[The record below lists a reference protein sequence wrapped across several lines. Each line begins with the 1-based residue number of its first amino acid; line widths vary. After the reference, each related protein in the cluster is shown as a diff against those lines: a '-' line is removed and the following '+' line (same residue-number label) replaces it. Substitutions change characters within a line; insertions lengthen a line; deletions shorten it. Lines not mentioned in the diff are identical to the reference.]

1 MKKLVSLLIAAAF
14 ALSSGFA
21 VAASHAG
28 AQPME
33 KKAEAKK
40 GGEKKAASKKAA
52 PKKDASKKAAP
63 KKAAKDEMKK

>member
-14 ALSSGFA
+14 ALTSGLA

-40 GGEKKAASKKAA
+40 GGEKKAAKKAA
-52 PKKDASKKAAP
+52 PKKAAP
-63 KKAAKDEMKK
+63 KKAAKKDEMKK

>member
-40 GGEKKAASKKAA
+40 GGEKKAAKKAA

-63 KKAAKDEMKK
+63 KKDGDKK

>member
-14 ALSSGFA
+14 ALSSGLA

-40 GGEKKAASKKAA
+40 GGEKKAAPKKAA
-52 PKKDASKKAAP
+52 PKKAAP
-63 KKAAKDEMKK
+63 KKAAKKDEMKK

>member
-14 ALSSGFA
+14 ALSSGLA

-40 GGEKKAASKKAA
+40 GGEKKAAKKAA
-52 PKKDASKKAAP
+52 PKKAAP
-63 KKAAKDEMKK
+63 KKAAKKDEMKK

>member
-1 MKKLVSLLIAAAF
+1 MKKFVSLLIAAAF
-14 ALSSGFA
+14 ALSSGLA

-40 GGEKKAASKKAA
+40 GGEKKAAKKAA
-52 PKKDASKKAAP
+52 PKKEGSKKAA
-63 KKAAKDEMKK
+63 KKDGDKK

>member
-1 MKKLVSLLIAAAF
+1 MKKLVSLFIAAAF
-14 ALSSGFA
+14 ALSSGLA

-40 GGEKKAASKKAA
+40 GGEKKAAPKKAA
-52 PKKDASKKAAP
+52 PKKDGSKKAA
-63 KKAAKDEMKK
+63 KKDGDKK

>member
-40 GGEKKAASKKAA
+40 GGEKKAAKKAA
-52 PKKDASKKAAP
+52 PKKDASKKAA
-63 KKAAKDEMKK
+63 KKDEAKK

>member
-14 ALSSGFA
+14 ALSSGLA

-40 GGEKKAASKKAA
+40 GGEKKAAKKAA
-52 PKKDASKKAAP
+52 PKKEGSKKAA
-63 KKAAKDEMKK
+63 KKDGDKK

>member
-40 GGEKKAASKKAA
+40 DGEKKAAKKAA
-52 PKKDASKKAAP
+52 PKKAAP
-63 KKAAKDEMKK
+63 KKAAKKDEMKK

>member
-40 GGEKKAASKKAA
+40 GGEKKAAKKAA
-52 PKKDASKKAAP
+52 PKKEGSKKAA
-63 KKAAKDEMKK
+63 KKDGDKK

>member
-40 GGEKKAASKKAA
+40 GGEKKTAKKAASKKEG
-52 PKKDASKKAAP
+52 SKKAA
-63 KKAAKDEMKK
+63 KKDGDKK

>member
-14 ALSSGFA
+14 ALSSGLA

-33 KKAEAKK
+33 KKGEAKAEAKK
-40 GGEKKAASKKAA
+40 GGEKKAAKKAA
-52 PKKDASKKAAP
+52 PKKAAP
-63 KKAAKDEMKK
+63 KKAAKKDEMKK

>member
-1 MKKLVSLLIAAAF
+1 MKKLVSLFIAAAF
-14 ALSSGFA
+14 ALSSGLA

-40 GGEKKAASKKAA
+40 GGEKKAAKKAA
-52 PKKDASKKAAP
+52 PKKDGSKKAA
-63 KKAAKDEMKK
+63 KKDGDKK